1 MTDYLLVHGA
11 GQGAWSWG
19 RVWGYLTA
27 PVEHPPRLYR
37 TRIANRVYPLD
48 LPGHGA
54 DTEGDTGDVRF
65 EECVQA
71 IPRTIERQGL
81 KDVVVVAHGFSA
93 CVALQASGQLSE
105 PPKRIVLL
113 AGVVPQPQHSMLS
126 VLPSY
131 ARIGFKALSAVNGLV
146 GKGVKLPREV
156 IYNRLCNGMDP
167 MEVVHSLGHFG
178 PIPTKVLNTKVSLEP
193 AEPPSPVTYVVLSQD
208 RVLSPDLQYRM
219 ARRVPGAEVVNL
231 DACHQAMLSNPKE
244 VADLLLSYA

>member
-1 MTDYLLVHGA
+1 MVHGA

-27 PVEHPPRLYR
+27 PVEHPPSLYK
-37 TRIANRVYPLD
+37 TRRANRVYPLD

-54 DTEGDTGDVRF
+54 DAEGDTGDVRL

-71 IPRTIERQGL
+71 IPRVIERQGL
-81 KDVVVVAHGFSA
+81 KDVVVVAHGFAASI
-93 CVALQASGQLSE
+93 VLQASTQLQE

-113 AGVVPQPQHSMLS
+113 AGMVPQQQRSMVS
-126 VLPSY
+126 VLPSR
-131 ARIGFKALSAVNGLV
+131 ARIGFKAMSAMSGLV
-146 GKGVKLPREV
+146 GKGLKLPRGV
-156 IYNRLCNGMDP
+156 IYNQLCNGMDP

-178 PIPTKVLNTKVSLEP
+178 PIPTKVMTTKVSLEQ

-208 RVLSPDLQYRM
+208 KVLPPDLQYRM

-231 DACHQAMLSNPKE
+231 DACHQVMLSNPKE
-244 VADLLLSYA
+244 LADLLLSYA

>member
-27 PVEHPPRLYR
+27 PVEHPPSLYK
-37 TRIANRVYPLD
+37 TRRANRVYPLD

-54 DTEGDTGDVRF
+54 DAEGDTGDVRL

-71 IPRTIERQGL
+71 IPRVIERQGL
-81 KDVVVVAHGFSA
+81 KDVVVVAHGFAASI
-93 CVALQASGQLSE
+93 VLQASTQLQE

-113 AGVVPQPQHSMLS
+113 AGMVPQQQRSMVS
-126 VLPSY
+126 VLPSR
-131 ARIGFKALSAVNGLV
+131 ARIGFKAMSAMSGLV
-146 GKGVKLPREV
+146 GKGLKLPRGV
-156 IYNRLCNGMDP
+156 IYNQLCNGMDP

-178 PIPTKVLNTKVSLEP
+178 PIPTKVMTTKVSLEQ

-208 RVLSPDLQYRM
+208 KVLPPDLQYRM

-231 DACHQAMLSNPKE
+231 DACHQVMLSNPKE
-244 VADLLLSYA
+244 LADLLLSYA

>member
-27 PVEHPPRLYR
+27 PVEHPPSLYK
-37 TRIANRVYPLD
+37 TRRANRVYPLD

-54 DTEGDTGDVRF
+54 DAEGDTGDVRL

-71 IPRTIERQGL
+71 IPRVIERQGL
-81 KDVVVVAHGFSA
+81 KNVVVVAHGFAASI
-93 CVALQASGQLSE
+93 VLQASTQLPES
-105 PPKRIVLL
+105 PKRIVLL
-113 AGVVPQPQHSMLS
+113 AGMVPQQQRSMVS
-126 VLPSY
+126 VLPSR
-131 ARIGFKALSAVNGLV
+131 ARIGFKALSAMSGLV
-146 GKGVKLPREV
+146 GKGLKLPRGV
-156 IYNRLCNGMDP
+156 IYNQLCNGMDP

-178 PIPTKVLNTKVSLEP
+178 PIPTKVMTTKVSLEQ

-208 RVLSPDLQYRM
+208 KVLPPDLQYRM

-231 DACHQAMLSNPKE
+231 DACHQVMLSNPKE
-244 VADLLLSYA
+244 LADLLLGYA

>member
-27 PVEHPPRLYR
+27 PVEHPPSLYK
-37 TRIANRVYPLD
+37 TRRANRVYPLD

-54 DTEGDTGDVRF
+54 DTEGDTGDVRL

-71 IPRTIERQGL
+71 IPRVIERQGL
-81 KDVVVVAHGFSA
+81 KDVVIVAHGFAASI
-93 CVALQASGQLSE
+93 VLQASTQLQE

-113 AGVVPQPQHSMLS
+113 AGIVPQQQHSMVS
-126 VLPSY
+126 VLPSR
-131 ARIGFKALSAVNGLV
+131 ARIGFKALSAMSGLV
-146 GKGVKLPREV
+146 GKGLKLPRGV
-156 IYNRLCNGMDP
+156 IYNQLCNGMDP

-178 PIPTKVLNTKVSLEP
+178 PIPTKVMTAKVSLEQ
-193 AEPPSPVTYVVLSQD
+193 AESPSPVTYVVLSQD
-208 RVLSPDLQYRM
+208 KVLPPDLQYRM

-231 DACHQAMLSNPKE
+231 DACHQVMLSNPKE
-244 VADLLLSYA
+244 LADLLLSYA

>member
-1 MTDYLLVHGA
+1 MVHGA

-27 PVEHPPRLYR
+27 PVEHPPSLYK
-37 TRIANRVYPLD
+37 TRRANRVYPLD

-54 DTEGDTGDVRF
+54 DAEGDTGDVRL

-71 IPRTIERQGL
+71 ILRVIERQGL
-81 KDVVVVAHGFSA
+81 KDVVVVAHGFAASI
-93 CVALQASGQLSE
+93 VIQASTQLQE

-113 AGVVPQPQHSMLS
+113 AGMVPQQQRSMVS
-126 VLPSY
+126 VLPSR
-131 ARIGFKALSAVNGLV
+131 ARIGFKALSAMSGLV
-146 GKGVKLPREV
+146 GKGLKLPRGV
-156 IYNRLCNGMDP
+156 IYNQLCNGMDP

-178 PIPTKVLNTKVSLEP
+178 PIPTKVMTTKVSLEQ

-208 RVLSPDLQYRM
+208 KVLPPDLQYRM

-231 DACHQAMLSNPKE
+231 DACHQVMLSNPKE
-244 VADLLLSYA
+244 LADLLLSYA

>member
-11 GQGAWSWG
+11 GQGAWAWG

-71 IPRTIERQGL
+71 VCRAVERQGL

-93 CVALQASGQLSE
+93 CVALQASSQLPE

-113 AGVVPQPQHSMLS
+113 AGVVPPPQRPLVS
-126 VLPSY
+126 VLPSR
-131 ARIGFKALSAVNGLV
+131 ARLGFKALSAANGLV
-146 GKGVKLPREV
+146 GKGVKLPKAV

-178 PIPTKVLNTKVSLEP
+178 PLPTKVLTAKVSLEQ
-193 AEPPSPVTYVVLSQD
+193 AEPPGPVTYVVLSRD
-208 RVLSPDLQYRM
+208 RILPPDLQYRM
-219 ARRVPGAEVVNL
+219 AQRVPGAEVVNL
-231 DACHQAMLSNPKE
+231 DSCHQAMLSHPRE
-244 VADLLLSYA
+244 LADLLMSYA